1 MTSQLLRGLRPLRAD
16 SPVDVRVRDGVIVD
30 VGNLT
35 PGAAEEVR
43 DFDGRRVMPGLVDHH
58 VHVTQWATLSRRLDL
73 SASASAADATGR
85 VAAALA
91 DNTDEVFV
99 GFGFRAPL
107 WTDRPTVAGLDAAT
121 GARPVVLASAD
132 LHSVWLNSAALHR
145 FGYDPADVDSL
156 LTEDAAFAVL
166 RALDTVPVETSDAW
180 VDDARLVV
188 LNAMLARDKGAD
200 VQTRTRCVKAVR
212 GSKHWTLTLERE
224 GGEQFTV
231 SCRGLVN
238 AAGPWVKTF
247 YDESLSEKSPR
258 GIRLIKGSHMIVP
271 RIHEREEAYILQNE
285 DNRIVF
291 VIPYQQDYSLIGTTD
306 VEHKGSPREA
316 KISDAEINYLCKVV
330 NAHFTR
336 QISPADVVWTY
347 AGVRPLCDDESDSPQ
362 AVTRDYTLELSGE
375 SDGAPLLSVFGGKL
389 TTYRKLAQ
397 AACNKLKPW
406 FSQMGEDWTA
416 SCRLPGGEFD
426 CSVRELARAF
436 ALEFDWLDDRSA
448 LRIAESY
455 GAHARLWLKEERGQH
470 FGAGLYES
478 EVRYL
483 IAREWAHSLED
494 ILWRRSKLGLRLSE
508 SEQQQ
513 LGAWLLEHH
522 HALPKAS

>member
-1 MTSQLLRGLRPLRAD
+1 MSEHYDLVVVGGGIN
-16 SPVDVRVRDGVIVD
+16 GVGI
-30 VGNLT
+30 
-35 PGAAEEVR
+35 
-43 DFDGRRVMPGLVDHH
+43 
-58 VHVTQWATLSRRLDL
+58 
-73 SASASAADATGR
+73 AADAAGR
-85 VAAALA
+85 GLKVALF
-91 DNTDEVFV
+91 E
-99 GFGFRAPL
+99 
-107 WTDRPTVAGLDAAT
+107 
-121 GARPVVLASAD
+121 ARDLASAT
-132 LHSVWLNSAALHR
+132 SSNSSKLIHGGLRYLEHYEFRLVKEALAEREVLLGMAPHIARPMRFRLPHR
-145 FGYDPADVDSL
+145 PHLRPAWMIRAGLFLYDNLAKRDKLKGSCGVRFLPQDG
-156 LTEDAAFAVL
+156 LTAGISKGFEY
-166 RALDTVPVETSDAW
+166 SDAW

-188 LNAMLARDKGAD
+188 LNAMMARDKGAD

-224 GGEQFTV
+224 GGEQFNVT
-231 SCRGLVN
+231 CRGLVN

-247 YDESLSEKSPR
+247 YDESLHEKSPR

-291 VIPYQQDYSLIGTTD
+291 VIPYQRDYSLIGTTD

-336 QISPADVVWTY
+336 QIAPKDVIWTY

-416 SCRLPGGEFD
+416 NSRLPGGEFD

-448 LRIAESY
+448 LRIAEAY
-455 GAHARLWLKEERGQH
+455 GAHARLWLHQERGQH
-470 FGAGLYES
+470 FGAGLYEA

-483 IAREWAHSLED
+483 IEREWACSLED

-508 SEQQQ
+508 AEQQQ
-513 LGAWLLEHH
+513 LAAWLSEHH
-522 HALPKAS
+522 HALPEAC

>member
-1 MTSQLLRGLRPLRAD
+1 MKEITTKLLVIGGGINGCGIARDAAGRGLSVALAEMHDLASATSSASTKLIHGGLRYLEQGELGLVRKALGEREVVRRQAPHLVRPLRFVLPHAHATR
-16 SPVDVRVRDGVIVD
+16 PAWLVRLGLFLYDHLGKREK
-30 VGNLT
+30 L
-35 PGAAEEVR
+35 PG
-43 DFDGRRVMPGLVDHH
+43 
-58 VHVTQWATLSRRLDL
+58 SRSL
-73 SASASAADATGR
+73 
-85 VAAALA
+85 
-91 DNTDEVFV
+91 
-99 GFGFRAPL
+99 
-107 WTDRPTVAGLDAAT
+107 
-121 GARPVVLASAD
+121 
-132 LHSVWLNSAALHR
+132 R
-145 FGYDPADVDSL
+145 FGAGSPLKAEISRGFEY
-156 LTEDAAFAVL
+156 
-166 RALDTVPVETSDAW
+166 SDCW

-188 LNAMLARDKGAD
+188 LNAMMARDKGAE

-224 GGEQFTV
+224 GGEQFNVT
-231 SCRGLVN
+231 CRGLVN

-522 HALPKAS
+522 HALPEAC

>member
-1 MTSQLLRGLRPLRAD
+1 MSEHYDLVVVGGGIN
-16 SPVDVRVRDGVIVD
+16 GVGI
-30 VGNLT
+30 
-35 PGAAEEVR
+35 
-43 DFDGRRVMPGLVDHH
+43 
-58 VHVTQWATLSRRLDL
+58 
-73 SASASAADATGR
+73 AADAAGR
-85 VAAALA
+85 GLKVALFEAQ
-91 DNTDEVFV
+91 D
-99 GFGFRAPL
+99 
-107 WTDRPTVAGLDAAT
+107 
-121 GARPVVLASAD
+121 LASAT
-132 LHSVWLNSAALHR
+132 SSNSSKLIHGGLRYLEHYEFRLVKEALAEREVLLGMAPHIARPMRFRLPHR
-145 FGYDPADVDSL
+145 PHLRPAWMIRAGLFLYDNLAKRDKLKGSCG
-156 LTEDAAFAVL
+156 L
-166 RALDTVPVETSDAW
+166 RFLPQDGLKNGINKGFEYSDAW

-188 LNAMLARDKGAD
+188 LNAMMARDKGAD

-231 SCRGLVN
+231 TCRGLVN

-247 YDESLSEKSPR
+247 YDESLHEKSPR
-258 GIRLIKGSHMIVP
+258 GIRLIKGSHIIVP

-306 VEHKGSPREA
+306 VEHHGSPREA
-316 KISDAEINYLCKVV
+316 KISETEINYLCKVV

-336 QISPADVVWTY
+336 QIAPSEVIWTY

-406 FSQMGEDWTA
+406 FSQMGDDWIA
-416 SCRLPGGEFD
+416 SSRLPGGEFD
-426 CSVRELARAF
+426 CSTAELARAYL
-436 ALEFDWLDDRSA
+436 LEFDWLDERSA
-448 LRIAESY
+448 RRIAEAY
-455 GAHARLWLKEERGQH
+455 GSHARLWLHEERGQH

-483 IAREWAHSLED
+483 ISREWAHSMED
-494 ILWRRSKLGLRLSE
+494 ILWRRSKLGLRLCDA
-508 SEQQQ
+508 EQQQ
-513 LGAWLLEHH
+513 LHAWLEQHH